1 MSSKLGNFIGDC
13 RNKKGDRKGYQLLS
27 LSHCGIVLHALD
39 FWIITWDLHSSEDY
53 QSLYGA
59 EFGFQ
64 FDLGNLYRLHR
75 RKADT
80 VYHASQHFYFQIQ
93 CSVLIS
99 TLFNWVKFFVFSP
112 IKLS

>member
-1 MSSKLGNFIGDC
+1 MEIQSGLEKDASFCHYPTVEYLN
-13 RNKKGDRKGYQLLS
+13 
-27 LSHCGIVLHALD
+27 ALN
-39 FWIITWDLHSSEDY
+39 FWIITWDLHSPEDY
-53 QSLYGA
+53 QSLYEA

-64 FDLGNLYRLHR
+64 FDMGNLYRLHG

-93 CSVLIS
+93 CSILIS
-99 TLFNWVKFFVFSP
+99 TPFNWVKFFFFLP